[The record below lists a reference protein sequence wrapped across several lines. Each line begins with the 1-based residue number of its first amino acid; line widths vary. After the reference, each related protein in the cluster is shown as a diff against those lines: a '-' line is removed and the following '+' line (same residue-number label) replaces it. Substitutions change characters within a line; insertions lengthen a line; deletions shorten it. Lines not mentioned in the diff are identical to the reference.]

1 MQVHHN
7 TMPLTYTFPPLH
19 PGKSHYLQDFF
30 VHSFI
35 VCKLVTEVDSILV
48 AGKQGV
54 SRKYKQG
61 QNILIFIL
69 FSSQLKVFG
78 IIHLFSLSEID
89 NNIREGIAS
98 QVYKDCILCLAIF
111 FC

>member
-1 MQVHHN
+1 MVSLLPRFLHSHC
-7 TMPLTYTFPPLH
+7 TF
-19 PGKSHYLQDFF
+19 FN
-30 VHSFI
+30 
-35 VCKLVTEVDSILV
+35 LVPEPDSNLV

-54 SRKYKQG
+54 GRKCKQG

-69 FSSQLKVFG
+69 FSSQLKVSG

-98 QVYKDCILCLAIF
+98 QVYKDYILCLAFF
-111 FC
+111 FCC